1 MLNNQKLTGIG
12 LFQFLG
18 CNQIILTDEFAG
30 LTLMYSAIH
39 GGEDKNYNKDQRDLL
54 SPIDEQQY
62 IDDFNETFN
71 KDSKRKHY

>member
-1 MLNNQKLTGIG
+1 
-12 LFQFLG
+12 
-18 CNQIILTDEFAG
+18 
-30 LTLMYSAIH
+30 MYSAIH